1 MEWRLIGGKVRTAA
15 PQDQA
20 GFTLLESADA
30 FLILWAV
37 RRLLGFDLKLPS
49 LL

>member
-1 MEWRLIGGKVRTAA
+1 MKTAA

-20 GFTLLESADA
+20 GFSLLESADA

-37 RRLLGFDLKLPS
+37 KCLLGFDLKLPS